1 MAQKRKANCAKLMV
15 NPYPSSKF
23 SGTFG
28 RATKKIAGK
37 ATSIK
42 RKPASISGGML

>member
-1 MAQKRKANCAKLMV
+1 MAQNRKANCAKLMV
-15 NPYPSSKF
+15 NPYPKSKF

-28 RATKKIAGK
+28 RATKKMAGK